1 MAHYQKKDSKQINNL
16 FYNGPN
22 VKRAGKNYKT
32 GVIIFFNDV
41 KEKIIPMN

>member
-22 VKRAGKNYKT
+22 MKRAGKNYKT
-32 GVIIFFNDV
+32 GVIILFSDV
-41 KEKIIPMN
+41 KENITPTN

>member
-22 VKRAGKNYKT
+22 MKRAEKNYKT
-32 GVIIFFNDV
+32 GVIILFSDK
-41 KEKIIPMN
+41 KENIIPMN